1 MNYFRKSRYDILLG
15 HDGVKIEIVSNHKII
30 YGPRGSGRTTYLLE
44 DLVNQQ
50 DSIIFFSNFCRS
62 NHRDYQRMMMMARKD
77 PLDSRKILFISYSD
91 LTMGGRSFQG
101 LFGKTLYFDEL
112 DRVHLDHVQMLSPLV
127 FRAER
132 ILITLSSPNLAP
144 EILNTLYLNQLSW
157 EYVELE
163 SRELV

>member
-1 MNYFRKSRYDILLG
+1 
-15 HDGVKIEIVSNHKII
+15 
-30 YGPRGSGRTTYLLE
+30 
-44 DLVNQQ
+44 
-50 DSIIFFSNFCRS
+50 
-62 NHRDYQRMMMMARKD
+62 
-77 PLDSRKILFISYSD
+77 
-91 LTMGGRSFQG
+91 
-101 LFGKTLYFDEL
+101 LYFDEL